1 MIISHRT
8 KVCISFDQRV
18 KPIYGNLDFHFNK
31 IVECTDDLK
40 QLETELNGI
49 NDADIYL
56 FNVDDFSYD
65 AFTSLTTAI
74 QNIVGN
80 CKIYV
85 FTNGIISNRA
95 CFDSSMNL
103 CLLLHSPSEY
113 QNIKINGY
121 KTDDCGVKIMEMS
134 NLYNLKELTKDHVG
148 KIIIYCGI
156 VKGYMDLARD
166 ASNMID
172 FVKDFIGADE
182 IVFFELSKNSE
193 YYRCAGD
200 LFEGLPDSPD
210 EDTRICQINGVD
222 GIKVKVLLSLESS
235 EDKIVDNIPDFG
247 LPVPSFNFM
256 DAKSEE
262 IDE

>member
-8 KVCISFDQRV
+8 KVCISFDQKI
-18 KPIYGNLDFHFNK
+18 KPIYGDLDFHFNK

-40 QLETELNGI
+40 QLETELDGI

-65 AFTSLTTAI
+65 AFTNLITSIKNT
-74 QNIVGN
+74 VGN
-80 CKIYV
+80 CEIYI
-85 FTNGIISNRA
+85 FTNGIVESKA

-121 KTDDCGVKIMEMS
+121 EIDDRGITIPEM
-134 NLYNLKELTKDHVG
+134 NNFYNLKEETKDHIG

-156 VKGYMDLARD
+156 IKGYMDLARD

-182 IVFFELSKNSE
+182 IVFFELSKDNE
-193 YYRCAGD
+193 YYRCASD
-200 LFEGLPDSPD
+200 LFEGLPDNPD
-210 EDTRICQINGVD
+210 EDTRICQINGVN
-222 GIKVKVLLSLESS
+222 GIKVKVLLSMESS
-235 EDKIVDNIPDFG
+235 DSKIVDNIPDFS
-247 LPVPSFNFM
+247 LPVPNFM
-256 DAKSEE
+256 DAKFEE